1 MPMRAADGDFASM
14 GGFGALL
21 LVTGALWQLLAAR
34 AP

>member
-1 MPMRAADGDFASM
+1 MPMRAAGGIFATM
-14 GGFGALL
+14 VGFGALL